1 MKLQQLRFIKA
12 VVDSG
17 LNISLAAERL
27 FTSQPGISK
36 QIRLLE
42 EELGLTLFVRRG
54 KRLVSLTPEGQQVV
68 ARADRVLLEV
78 DRIKA
83 LSDELR
89 GEQDGHLS
97 LATTQTQARYLLP
110 PVLKRFHRSFPETAV
125 DLHQGSSEQIRRML
139 NDRQV
144 DLAMASGS
152 EAEVD
157 QMIRLP
163 VYRWDRVIVVPRTH
177 AWAERSDPV
186 SLKELSR
193 VPLVTYLFSD
203 RPESS
208 LMNAFSRAALT
219 PNIAFTARDSDVIKT
234 CVRNGLGVGVV
245 AARAIEQPQD
255 SDLVALPVNHLLPTL
270 TTWIGWRQDQL
281 LKHFH
286 GLFLQLLAP
295 HLDVALIDDAVQGRP
310 VPAFTSLVEQI
321 ELPRQNQPQMPQNI
335 AA

>member
-54 KRLVSLTPEGQQVV
+54 KRLVSLTSEGEQVV

-89 GEQDGHLS
+89 GESGGQLS

-139 NDRQV
+139 IDRQV
-144 DLAMASGS
+144 DLAMASGP
-152 EAEVD
+152 EAEID

-163 VYRWDRVIVVPRTH
+163 VYRWDRVIIVPATH
-177 AWAERSDPV
+177 PWAERTDRI
-186 SLKELSR
+186 SLKALSQ

-208 LMNAFSRAALT
+208 LMHAFSSAGLT

-234 CVRNGLGVGVV
+234 CVRSGLGVGIV
-245 AARAIEQPQD
+245 AAMAIEQPQD

-286 GLFLQLLAP
+286 GKFLKLLAP
-295 HLDVALIDDAVQGRP
+295 HLDAALIDDAVRGRP
-310 VPAFTSLVEQI
+310 IPALDTLI
-321 ELPRQNQPQMPQNI
+321 ERVALPRQNRPELPQTI